1 MCSNEKNNGRFT
13 LMNGQMMNYSRYLKS
28 LEETPYYD
36 ASEVLNIKLDMQ
48 GLLAYARKEG
58 KKPIELTREERDK
71 FIG

>member
-1 MCSNEKNNGRFT
+1 
-13 LMNGQMMNYSRYLKS
+13 MNYSRYLKS

-36 ASEVLNIKLDMQ
+36 ASEVLNIKLDIK

-58 KKPIELTREERDK
+58 KKPIELTQDEKEM